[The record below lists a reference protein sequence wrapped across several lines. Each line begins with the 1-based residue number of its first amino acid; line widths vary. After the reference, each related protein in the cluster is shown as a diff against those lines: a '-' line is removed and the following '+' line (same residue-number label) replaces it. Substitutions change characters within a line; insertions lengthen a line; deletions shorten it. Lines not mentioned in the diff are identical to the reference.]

1 MKEIKYI
8 FKVTDSHLHT
18 GSHRCSDGWKYNFI
32 DSTTVE
38 GPFFST
44 PLNISYQ
51 DLVLLRKRAKEI
63 IEKHSSEER
72 DYEWAEG
79 YTQTIRKLMSKGLDL
94 TLILIRQ

>member
-38 GPFFST
+38 GPFFFYS
-44 PLNISYQ
+44 PKYIISGSCTF
-51 DLVLLRKRAKEI
+51 KE
-63 IEKHSSEER
+63 
-72 DYEWAEG
+72 EG
-79 YTQTIRKLMSKGLDL
+79 
-94 TLILIRQ
+94 